1 MFNQQNIFNNQSIPT
16 TAEASTF
23 MNKVFGWMSAGLL
36 VTALTANWTAN
47 NIGFIPGHWY
57 LFLFLGQL
65 FLVYK
70 ISRNAMNMS
79 VNSAT
84 GLFIL
89 YSAVTGISLSGLTM
103 VYTASSLATT
113 FLSTAIL
120 FGIMAIYGMTTKSDL
135 TSMGKFLFMGL
146 IGIVISSIVNF
157 FLGSSILQMAISAI
171 GVIVFTGLTAHDTQK
186 ILHMYQSG
194 DAYSET
200 GTKKA
205 VLGALTLYLD
215 FINLFIFLL
224 QFMGQRE
231 D

>member
-103 VYTASSLATT
+103 VYTSSSLATT

-194 DAYSET
+194 DAYSEA

-205 VLGALTLYLD
+205 VLGALMLYLD

>member
-205 VLGALTLYLD
+205 VLGALMLYLD